1 MKHAYSYLEL
11 IIVLGILALI
21 FGFFLLWQRGY
32 TRGMREAVEYY
43 QERETLLNRIA
54 LNQADSV
61 SEFSGLKKYELTW
74 RGKKIIWLN

>member
-11 IIVLGILALI
+11 VIVLGILALI
-21 FGFFLLWQRGY
+21 FGFFLLWQHGY

-61 SEFSGLKKYELTW
+61 SEFAGLKKYELTW